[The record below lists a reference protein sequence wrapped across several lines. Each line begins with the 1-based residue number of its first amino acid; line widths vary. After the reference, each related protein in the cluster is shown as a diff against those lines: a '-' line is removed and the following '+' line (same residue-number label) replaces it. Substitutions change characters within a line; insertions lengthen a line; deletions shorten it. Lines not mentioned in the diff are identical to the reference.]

1 MPFWLNATRT
11 PGEIAARAGNC
22 VRVLPHAYTHCTG
35 GREDLIGQ
43 QIEDTLDPDS
53 STSPYRGLLIGPF
66 RTLFNS
72 YYVGRVGL
80 EPTTGGL

>member
-1 MPFWLNATRT
+1 MPFWLNATGT

-22 VRVLPHAYTHCTG
+22 VRVLPHARTHRTG
-35 GREDLIGQ
+35 GLEDLIGQ
-43 QIEDTLDPDS
+43 QLEDTLDPDS
-53 STSPYRGLLIGPF
+53 SPSLYRGLLIGSF
-66 RTLFNS
+66 ELLFNS